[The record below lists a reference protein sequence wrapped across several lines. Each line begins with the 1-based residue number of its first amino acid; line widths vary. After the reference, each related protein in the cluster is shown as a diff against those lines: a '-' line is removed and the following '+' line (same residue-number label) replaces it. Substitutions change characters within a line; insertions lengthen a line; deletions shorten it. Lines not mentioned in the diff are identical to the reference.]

1 MKYTLYKDDK
11 FIMQRKRFYPIKMY
25 LIKSL
30 GIKNIYI
37 SYTDLMDMAKKN
49 NYKMEVERWN
59 LKRWK

>member
-37 SYTDLMDMAKKN
+37 PHKDLMEIAKKN
-49 NYKMEVERWN
+49 NYKMEVER
-59 LKRWK
+59 

>member
-30 GIKNIYI
+30 GN
-37 SYTDLMDMAKKN
+37 KKII
-49 NYKMEVERWN
+49 
-59 LKRWK
+59 

>member
-1 MKYTLYKDDK
+1 MKYTLYKNDK
-11 FIMQRKRFYPIKMY
+11 FIMQRKHFYPIKMY

-59 LKRWK
+59 LKRYK